1 MVYVRRDGA
10 LATWLGVFGNVILGL
25 LPAFLILHIGN
36 NELLVPLRFV
46 SDDKARVGQGH
57 TALCPRVGAKS
68 VPVDLVGLD
77 KVDNVVPFGVH
88 WRVAGSGTN
97 WRRRC
102 ICTVVIRWRD
112 WRGL

>member
-25 LPAFLILHIGN
+25 LTAFLILHIGN

-57 TALCPRVGAKS
+57 TALCPHVDTETGAI
-68 VPVDLVGLD
+68 DLVGLGLAND
-77 KVDNVVPFGVH
+77 FVPLGACWRLAGDNT
-88 WRVAGSGTN
+88 S
-97 WRRRC
+97 WRR
-102 ICTVVIRWRD
+102 
-112 WRGL
+112 